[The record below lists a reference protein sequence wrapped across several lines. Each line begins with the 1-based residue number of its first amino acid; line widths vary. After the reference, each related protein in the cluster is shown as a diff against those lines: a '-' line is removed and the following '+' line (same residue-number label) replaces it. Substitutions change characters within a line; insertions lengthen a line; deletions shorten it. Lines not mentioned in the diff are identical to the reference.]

1 MLVVFK
7 IVGECVSKCVYCL
20 LNKFIKECVSELHCV
35 GAEAPQT
42 HYNTVENLKDWF
54 IFLVSWLHHPE
65 AFSIKNSN
73 IDRESMFTL

>member
-42 HYNTVENLKDWF
+42 HYNTVENLKD
-54 IFLVSWLHHPE
+54 
-65 AFSIKNSN
+65 
-73 IDRESMFTL
+73 